1 MWRAVISSSTRPS
14 KAATRRARRVPEPPT
29 RPARVS
35 RLLLRLTHSQPPSPL
50 VLQFY
55 GPSVT
60 TVSKLVQPW
69 LRLYIDALSLE
80 IADKEGEFYLFHVSR
95 NLEKNM
101 GSSQWCSTVK
111 AIFKEFSPTKV
122 SPAPKNLRAR

>member
-14 KAATRRARRVPEPPT
+14 KAATRRARRVSEPPT
-29 RPARVS
+29 PRVS

-50 VLQFY
+50 LLSQFY